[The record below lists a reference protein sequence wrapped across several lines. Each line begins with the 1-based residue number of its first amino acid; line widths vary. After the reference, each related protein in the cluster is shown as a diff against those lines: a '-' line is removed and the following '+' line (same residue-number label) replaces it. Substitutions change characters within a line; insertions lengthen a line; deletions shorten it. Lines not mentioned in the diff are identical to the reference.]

1 VRRNTGVMDQS
12 PPHVRS
18 MSVMTWRLVRL
29 LGGAALVATGAI
41 HLDLY
46 VTGYSTIPTIGPLF
60 LLQVISA
67 FILAVAI
74 VALSNRLLA
83 LIGAGFL
90 LSTLVGYLL
99 SLRFSLF
106 GFREV
111 RTTAGIVAGII
122 EIIGFALLTAWA
134 LRPAARRSPVVEASS
149 QRTLPF
155 HGPKVVRGARWSAV
169 VLAVLAS
176 LSLGLQLANSGGAST
191 NSGGANAVVKATSIH
206 GVKVLTNK
214 RGFTLYWFVPDT
226 STKSSCYSTC
236 AAYWPPVL
244 GNPSPATGV
253 AGSFGTLQRTDKT
266 TQVTYNGHP
275 LYTYIGDSAP
285 GQASGNKV
293 RLNGGVWYEMK
304 VSK

>member
-1 VRRNTGVMDQS
+1 MIQS
-12 PPHVRS
+12 YPHVRS
-18 MSVMTWRLVRL
+18 MSVTTWRLVRL
-29 LGGAALVATGAI
+29 LGSAALVATGAI

-46 VTGYSTIPTIGPLF
+46 LTGYSTIATIGALF
-60 LLQVISA
+60 LVQVISA
-67 FILAVAI
+67 FILAVA
-74 VALSNRLLA
+74 VFASSNRLIAVL
-83 LIGAGFL
+83 GAGFL

-122 EIIGFALLTAWA
+122 EIIGFVVLAAWA
-134 LRPAARRSPVVEASS
+134 LRPGVRHTSSVEATA
-149 QRTLPF
+149 QRQPAF
-155 HGPKVVRGARWSAV
+155 HGRNVVRGARWSAV
-169 VLAVLAS
+169 ILAVFAS
-176 LSLGLQLANSGGAST
+176 LSLGLQLASSNVAST
-191 NSGGANAVVKATSIH
+191 NSGGPNAIVKVTSIQ
-206 GVKVLTNK
+206 GVKMLTNK
-214 RGFTLYWFVPDT
+214 HGFTLYWFVPDS

-244 GNPSPATGV
+244 GKPSPAAGI
-253 AGSFGTLQRTDKT
+253 AGSFGTLQRTNGT

-285 GQASGNKV
+285 GQASGNRV
-293 RLNGGVWYEMK
+293 RLNGGLWYEMK